1 MNWGAI
7 GAVAEVAGVI
17 ALLLSV
23 LYLAKQV
30 KIGNDLN
37 RTNTFREIMYGVG
50 THFNVM
56 FGPDNAELV
65 VKGYA
70 SYESLSPI
78 EKLRFDHLLINFFQY
93 AEDSWNSAQ
102 VELLGQETLENW
114 SWYLRTQFFPH
125 KGVRDWWAHFKSS
138 YSREFQ
144 KWIDTVMQSMESK
157 EA

>member
-1 MNWGAI
+1 MNWEAI

-17 ALLLSV
+17 AVLVSI

-30 KIGNDLN
+30 RIGNDLN
-37 RTNTFREIMYGVG
+37 RTNTFREIMYGLA

-56 FGPDNAELV
+56 FGPDDAELV

-70 SYESLSPI
+70 SYHSLSPV
-78 EKLRFDHLLINFFQY
+78 EKLRFEHLLTNFFQY

-125 KGVRDWWAHFKSS
+125 KGVRDW
-138 YSREFQ
+138 
-144 KWIDTVMQSMESK
+144 
-157 EA
+157 